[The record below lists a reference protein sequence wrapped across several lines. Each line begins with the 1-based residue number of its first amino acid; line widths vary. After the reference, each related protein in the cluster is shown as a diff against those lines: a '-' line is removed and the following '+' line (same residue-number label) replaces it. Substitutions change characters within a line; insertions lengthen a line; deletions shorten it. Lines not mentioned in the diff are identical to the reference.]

1 MKQVAIDKNQIDVRK
16 GADKND
22 EQIRVQKILQNPLAK
37 DTPLNKTFKLVLRLS
52 KVIPN
57 IT

>member
-37 DTPLNKTFKLVLRLS
+37 DTPLNNAFKLVLR
-52 KVIPN
+52 
-57 IT
+57 

>member
-1 MKQVAIDKNQIDVRK
+1 MGVRK
-16 GADKND
+16 GGDKND
-22 EQIRVQKILQNPLAK
+22 EQITVQKILQNPLAM
-37 DTPLNKTFKLVLRLS
+37 DTPLNKAFKLVLRLS

>member
-37 DTPLNKTFKLVLRLS
+37 DTPLNKAFKLVLR
-52 KVIPN
+52 
-57 IT
+57 